1 MRNLELPRLP
11 WWAWGVALGSVAAMV
26 NLVADPVSGA
36 VDSGYYVAVFMVNI
50 GLWLVICGII
60 AGLWWLIKKSA
71 GRAG

>member
-1 MRNLELPRLP
+1 
-11 WWAWGVALGSVAAMV
+11 
-26 NLVADPVSGA
+26 VADPVSGA